1 MENINFLIDVL
12 RRQIMI
18 ELEQYE
24 RMLEL
29 EHTIH
34 ANELDK
40 LMKKHFI
47 ELKSLMSEV
56 NIQTMQE
63 FVELPQIENKN
74 ILKQLTKLLNK
85 KELKL

>member
-1 MENINFLIDVL
+1 MNNEFLVDIL

-47 ELKSLMSEV
+47 ELKSLMSEANV
-56 NIQTMQE
+56 QTMQE
-63 FVELPQIENKN
+63 FVELPQMENKN

>member
-1 MENINFLIDVL
+1 MNNEFLVDIL
-12 RRQIMI
+12 RQQIMVD
-18 ELEQYE
+18 LQQYE

-34 ANELDK
+34 AQELDK
-40 LMKKHFI
+40 MMKKHFI

-63 FVELPQIENKN
+63 FVELPQMENK
-74 ILKQLTKLLNK
+74 LKVLTKKLLNK
-85 KELKL
+85 ELKL

>member
-1 MENINFLIDVL
+1 MNNNEFLVDIL

-40 LMKKHFI
+40 MMKKHFI
-47 ELKSLMSEV
+47 ELKNLMSEV

-63 FVELPQIENKN
+63 FVELPQMENK
-74 ILKQLTKLLNK
+74 LKVLTKKLLNK
-85 KELKL
+85 ELKL